1 MKRDKLIPIDLFCVN
16 YDVEF
21 SFLYELSEFGLVEIK
36 TVDQRDYIQEEAIS
50 NLEKMIRL
58 HAELGINMEGLDVIH
73 HLLHRI
79 SHLENEINLMRN
91 KLRFY
96 ED

>member
-1 MKRDKLIPIDLFCVN
+1 MKRDKLIPIDQFCVI
-16 YDVEF
+16 YEVEF
-21 SFLYELSEFGLVEIK
+21 SFIYELSDFGLVEIQRI
-36 TVDQRDYIQEEAIS
+36 DQKDYIQEEAIT

-58 HAELGINMEGLDVIH
+58 HADLGVNLEGLDVIH
-73 HLLHRI
+73 HLLHKV
-79 SHLENEINLMRN
+79 SYLQNEINQMRN

>member
-1 MKRDKLIPIDLFCVN
+1 MKRDSLIPIDQFCLN
-16 YDVEF
+16 YEIEY

-36 TVDQRDYIQEEAIS
+36 TIDQRDYIQEEAIS
-50 NLEKMIRL
+50 SLEKMIRL
-58 HAELGINMEGLDVIH
+58 HADLGINMEGLDVIH